1 MSKYLGPVLKK
12 LRAVGLPLP
21 RFRNKG
27 NNPPGQHG
35 AKRKRRKSS
44 YGLQLQE
51 KQKVIYSYG
60 WRDKQLKNEYIKA
73 KSESGDTGIN
83 LLVGSESRLDNLIFK
98 SGLVNTLGFA
108 RQLVS
113 YKHFLVDGKKVNI
126 PSYKIEPGQVISLK
140 KEKMK
145 ENKLIKSN
153 LEQNPKVP
161 PYIAFDKQKLTVTYL
176 RYPTVEELSKDIDP
190 SLIVEWYNRKV

>member
-73 KSESGDTGIN
+73 KSESGDTGVN

-98 SGLVNTLGFA
+98 PGLVNTLGFA

-153 LEQNPKVP
+153 LEQNPKIP
-161 PYIAFDKQKLTVTYL
+161 PYIAFDKQKLTITYL
-176 RYPTVEELSKDIDP
+176 RYPIVEELSKNIDT
-190 SLIVEWYNRKV
+190 SLVVEWYNRRV

>member
-12 LRAVGLPLP
+12 LRALGLPLP

-73 KSESGDTGIN
+73 KLRSGDTGVN

-145 ENKLIKSN
+145 ENKFIKSN

>member
-12 LRAVGLPLP
+12 LRALGLPLP

-51 KQKVIYSYG
+51 KQKVMYGYG
-60 WRDKQLKNEYIKA
+60 WRDKQLKNEYVKA
-73 KSESGDTGIN
+73 KSASGDAGIN
-83 LLVGSESRLDNLIFK
+83 LLIGSESRLDNLVFK

-113 YKHFLVDGKKVNI
+113 YKHFLVDGKKVDI
-126 PSYKIEPGQVISLK
+126 PSYKVEPGQVISLK

-145 ENKLIKSN
+145 ENKIIKSN
-153 LEQNPKVP
+153 LEQNPKIP
-161 PYIAFDKQKLTVTYL
+161 PYIAFDKQKLVITYL

-190 SLIVEWYNRKV
+190 SLIAE

>member
-12 LRAVGLPLP
+12 LRALGLPLP

-73 KSESGDTGIN
+73 KLRSGDTGVN

>member
-12 LRAVGLPLP
+12 LRALGLPLP

-60 WRDKQLKNEYIKA
+60 WRDKQLKNEYVKA
-73 KSESGDTGIN
+73 KLVAGDTGIN
-83 LLVGSESRLDNLIFK
+83 LLIGSESRLDNLVFK

-113 YKHFLVDGKKVNI
+113 YKHFLVNGKKVDI
-126 PSYKIEPGQVISLK
+126 PSYKVEPGQVISLK

-145 ENKLIKSN
+145 ENKIIKSN
-153 LEQNPKVP
+153 LEQNPKIP
-161 PYIAFDKQKLTVTYL
+161 PYIAFDKQKLVITYL
-176 RYPTVEELSKDIDP
+176 RYPTVEELRKDIDP
-190 SLIVEWYNRKV
+190 SLIAE

>member
-1 MSKYLGPVLKK
+1 MSKYLGSVLKK
-12 LRAVGLPLP
+12 LRALGLPLP

-73 KSESGDTGIN
+73 KSKVGDAGVN

-98 SGLVNTLGFA
+98 SGLLNTIDFA
-108 RQLVS
+108 REWVS
-113 YKHFLVDGKKVNI
+113 HGHFLVNGEKVKI
-126 PSYKIEPGQVISLK
+126 PSYKVEPGQVISLK

-145 ENKLIKSN
+145 ENKLVKSN
-153 LEQNPKVP
+153 LEKNTKIP
-161 PYIAFDKQKLTVTYL
+161 PYIAFDKQELIITYL
-176 RYPTVEELSKDIDP
+176 RYPTREELNKDIDIDA
-190 SLIVEWYNRKV
+190 IVGWYNRKV

>member
-73 KSESGDTGIN
+73 KLRSGDTGVN

>member
-12 LRAVGLPLP
+12 LRALGLPLP

-60 WRDKQLKNEYIKA
+60 
-73 KSESGDTGIN
+73 
-83 LLVGSESRLDNLIFK
+83 
-98 SGLVNTLGFA
+98 
-108 RQLVS
+108 
-113 YKHFLVDGKKVNI
+113 
-126 PSYKIEPGQVISLK
+126 
-140 KEKMK
+140 
-145 ENKLIKSN
+145 
-153 LEQNPKVP
+153 
-161 PYIAFDKQKLTVTYL
+161 
-176 RYPTVEELSKDIDP
+176 
-190 SLIVEWYNRKV
+190 

>member
-60 WRDKQLKNEYIKA
+60 
-73 KSESGDTGIN
+73 
-83 LLVGSESRLDNLIFK
+83 
-98 SGLVNTLGFA
+98 
-108 RQLVS
+108 
-113 YKHFLVDGKKVNI
+113 
-126 PSYKIEPGQVISLK
+126 
-140 KEKMK
+140 
-145 ENKLIKSN
+145 
-153 LEQNPKVP
+153 
-161 PYIAFDKQKLTVTYL
+161 
-176 RYPTVEELSKDIDP
+176 
-190 SLIVEWYNRKV
+190 